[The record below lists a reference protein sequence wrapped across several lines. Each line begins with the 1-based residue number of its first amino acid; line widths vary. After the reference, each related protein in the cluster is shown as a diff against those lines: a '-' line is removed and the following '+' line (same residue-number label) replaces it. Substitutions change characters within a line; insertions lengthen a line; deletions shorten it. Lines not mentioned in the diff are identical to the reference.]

1 MKKTVATKWVKA
13 LRSGKFKQA
22 ESFLKIDDDDGNP
35 THCCLGVLCELYN
48 DEMRK
53 SKKKTLP
60 VRSSDNLLPRKVMNW
75 AGMQSRDGK
84 FGIDTYYES
93 LNPSDLTRMN
103 DGGKSFKVIANTIEK
118 NAESL

>member
-1 MKKTVATKWVKA
+1 MKKEIAKKWVKA

-22 ESFLKIDDDDGNP
+22 ESFLKIDYDDGNP

-60 VRSSDNLLPRKVMNW
+60 VRSSDNFLPRKVMNW

-84 FGIDTYYES
+84 FGYYE
-93 LNPSDLTRMN
+93 SDLTRMN

-118 NAESL
+118 NVKSL